1 MPRYDRHTH
10 PGMKR
15 RWAEAKRLRRERIAE
30 RHAAG
35 DHGGCGTKTC
45 FEAKNERYRRQE
57 NAR

>member
-1 MPRYDRHTH
+1 MPRHDRHTH

-35 DHGGCGTKTC
+35 DHRGCSTKSC
-45 FEAKNERYRRQE
+45 LEAKNERYRQE